1 MRNRLVPRC
10 RLTRLGVKFA
20 HRGRLAWLPIRRGR
34 IRFRRRGQ
42 PGLAFCGLAAS
53 RLSDPAFA
61 HPTTTAAAPAATATP
76 PTTPAALRTVG
87 ALSTI
92 RVHLAR

>member
-34 IRFRRRGQ
+34 IRIRRRGQ
-42 PGLAFCGLAAS
+42 HGLAFCGLAAS
-53 RLSDPAFA
+53 RLSDAALA
-61 HPTTTAAAPAATATP
+61 HTTTAAAAPAATATP
-76 PTTPAALRTVG
+76 PTTPAALGTVG

-92 RVHLAR
+92 RAHVAR